1 MGSMM
6 TGSFN
11 RPCAL
16 PPTAVLG
23 VVTSLLLATQYE
35 WPVYATFAG
44 VFLMGMIPYVMVW
57 RNRKGAGG
65 RDGKPPAA

>member
-23 VVTSLLLATQYE
+23 VFTSLLLATQYE
-35 WPVYATFAG
+35 
-44 VFLMGMIPYVMVW
+44 
-57 RNRKGAGG
+57 
-65 RDGKPPAA
+65 